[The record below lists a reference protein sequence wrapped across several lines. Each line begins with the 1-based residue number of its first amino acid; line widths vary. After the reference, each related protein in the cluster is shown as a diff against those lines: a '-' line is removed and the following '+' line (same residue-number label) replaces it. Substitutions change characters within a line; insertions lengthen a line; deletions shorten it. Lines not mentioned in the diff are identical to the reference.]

1 MNLLPPSDD
10 TANDKSDM
18 NYDESTNEKDWIGET
33 TNVFFFFDMS
43 IAAGGGCCP
52 AADGTEKN

>member
-1 MNLLPPSDD
+1 
-10 TANDKSDM
+10 M
-18 NYDESTNEKDWIGET
+18 NYDESTNEKDWIGEP
-33 TNVFFFFDMS
+33 TNFFFFDMS